1 MTSLSAP
8 KVHRVL
14 ALTIAAAICSASVVR
29 PARADIGSD
38 HPAAIL
44 VFPKL
49 LVDTTGGLD
58 TLIRITNVSGSPINV
73 ACMYVNTTPSCEAG
87 DGGSSC
93 FPNQPFC
100 TKTVGGQVIAF
111 HCDPQWKKTDFQF
124 RLTQDQPTG
133 WLASGGEDST
143 CASLT
148 GVCSQ
153 DGTTPCT
160 RDGDCGPQNRCIRP
174 PCLPLDGI
182 LGRVGPPGQDNVN
195 SGKVPVSPED
205 PFIGELKCLAVDE
218 SGEDIPVA
226 RNDLIGEAIIGRFR
240 PGADRIV
247 LAGYNAIG
255 IPAEIDNP
263 CQNGMCSKGGSC
275 RSDSEC
281 EQTTGNRDNVLVLGG
296 TQTCLPGGT
305 CSVGGAPC
313 NGNADCPGA
322 AEYEGCPNV
331 LILDLIFDGAVDP
344 LITNAC
350 QPDDTCS
357 LTKTACI
364 SDNDCVDN
372 VCLAGNTCSVTGTPC
387 MAMADCQNTCVTNSL
402 CAANTCTVG
411 GGPCTSNSDCNN
423 VCRLSHQP
431 CLRDTDC
438 TDAGFRARVG
448 TDLTLVPCTE
458 DFDNQNTTTITS
470 QFLIFNEFEQRL
482 STSIPVNCFEE
493 TRLSSIGTSPGQ
505 NGRGIFSVGQEGTL
519 TGQVR
524 ISGGASGM
532 QSASSSPIGNG
543 LLGVA
548 EEFRCGG
555 PEYQFPLCSFTN
567 NPSAVVS
574 AAAKNLHFQGLRPVS
589 DYIYLSTHP

>member
-1 MTSLSAP
+1 MTRLTP
-8 KVHRVL
+8 KAFRVL
-14 ALTIAAAICSASVVR
+14 ALTIAAAICSASAVR
-29 PARADIGSD
+29 SAWADIGSD
-38 HPAAIL
+38 HPAAVL

-58 TLIRITNVSGSPINV
+58 TLIRITNVSDSPIDV
-73 ACMYVNTTPSCEAG
+73 ACFYVNTTPSCAAG

-93 FPNQPFC
+93 FPNQSFC
-100 TKTVGGQVIAF
+100 TKTVGGQIIAF
-111 HCDPQWKKTDFQF
+111 QCNPQWNETDFRF

-133 WLASGGEDST
+133 WLASGGEGSS
-143 CASLT
+143 CASIS

-153 DGTTPCT
+153 DGTTTCT
-160 RDGDCGPQNRCIRP
+160 RDADCGAQNRCVRP

-195 SGKVPVSPED
+195 SGKVPVSPQD

-218 SGEDIPVA
+218 SGQDIPVA

-240 PGADRIV
+240 PGADRIL

-255 IPAEIDNP
+255 IPAEIDDP
-263 CQNGMCSKGGSC
+263 CQNGTCMSGGSC
-275 RSDSEC
+275 RSDSDC
-281 EQTTGNRDNVLVLGG
+281 EQTTNNRDNVLVLGG
-296 TQTCLPGGT
+296 Q
-305 CSVGGAPC
+305 
-313 NGNADCPGA
+313 N

-344 LITNAC
+344 LISNAC
-350 QPDDTCS
+350 QSDGTCS
-357 LTKTACI
+357 LTKTPCI
-364 SDNDCVDN
+364 SDAECTDN
-372 VCLAGNTCSVTGTPC
+372 ICLGSGSCSVTGTPC
-387 MAMADCQNTCVTNSL
+387 ATTPDCQNTCVQTSL
-402 CAANTCTVG
+402 CVGNTCTIG
-411 GGPCTSNSDCNN
+411 GGPCNSTPDCNDL
-423 VCRLSHQP
+423 CRLSRQP
-431 CLRDTDC
+431 CSRDADC

-532 QSASSSPIGNG
+532 QMTGSSPIGNG

-555 PEYQFPLCSFTN
+555 PEFQFPLCSFTN

-589 DYIYLSTHP
+589 DYIYLPGNQ